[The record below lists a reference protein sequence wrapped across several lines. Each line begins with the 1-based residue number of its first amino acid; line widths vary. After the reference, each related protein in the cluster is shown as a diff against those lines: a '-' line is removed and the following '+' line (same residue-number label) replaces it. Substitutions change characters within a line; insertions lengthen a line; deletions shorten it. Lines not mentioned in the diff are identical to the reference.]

1 MKRHFPK
8 SIDSMRSITASDA
21 SGETEF
27 NNQPDIPEDIQR
39 YVEELRL
46 LYYVPLSYI
55 IADEEL
61 LPNESLRFFYIDE
74 NWTNALVDGALSI
87 GRVTER
93 DAEYDNLLLEQ
104 AMEGSN
110 CRLHLPR
117 LEKMHPQHLDSALNV
132 FKAKGRLS
140 QEFLQSTNDGG
151 KLMLSD
157 TETSGFV
164 TGFIMRS
171 ELTGRVRD
179 LNVTAYEND
188 EPISELRLTK
198 LSDDIII
205 GLYDGKIT
213 SLKIS
218 EPQTGLTFGLNEKE
232 TKLIPKDVNESNF
245 GAPLDN
251 KSIEIKDYTNS
262 AGRIDVS
269 KLASKLGESLNTEV
283 KSAKLAFEL
292 ITVAS
297 SAVFKEKG
305 Q

>member
-1 MKRHFPK
+1 
-8 SIDSMRSITASDA
+8 MRSITASDA
-21 SGETEF
+21 LCEGGFE
-27 NNQPDIPEDIQR
+27 NQPDIPEDIQR
-39 YVEELRL
+39 YVQELRL

-61 LPNESLRFFYIDE
+61 LPNECLRFFYIDE

-87 GRVTER
+87 GRVTGG
-93 DAEYDNLLLEQ
+93 DAAYDNMLLEQ
-104 AMEGSN
+104 AMEGSD
-110 CRLHLPR
+110 CRLHFPR

-140 QEFLQSTNDGG
+140 RDFLQSSNPDE

-171 ELTGRVRD
+171 ELAGRSRD
-179 LNVTAYEND
+179 FNVTAYEND
-188 EPISELRLTK
+188 EPIPELRLTS

-218 EPQTGLTFGLNEKE
+218 EPQTGLTFGLNPKE
-232 TKLIPKDVNESNF
+232 TKLIPKDVDESNF

-262 AGRIDVS
+262 AGRIDVTG
-269 KLASKLGESLNTEV
+269 LAAKLGESLDTGV

-292 ITVAS
+292 ITVAA